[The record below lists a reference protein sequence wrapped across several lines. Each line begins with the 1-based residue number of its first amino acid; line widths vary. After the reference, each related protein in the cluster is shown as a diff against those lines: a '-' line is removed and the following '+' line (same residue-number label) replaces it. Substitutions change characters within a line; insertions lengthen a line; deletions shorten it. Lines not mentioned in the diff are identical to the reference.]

1 MSGRKRPHKS
11 RPKPAAARARTGA
24 AAVKARSGTG
34 AAAPFRVRAVY
45 PAVIATPLPEAP
57 EAGVGA
63 GPTVGAAEAAVPGMP
78 GLAAGAGPG
87 VGGAGAATSRSGH
100 GGATRLAADVPS
112 GLEAAARAVGVVD
125 PADTGSPED
134 AFDALYLRCAEGL
147 RRQVVVLT
155 GDRELAGR
163 AVGRAFD
170 LAWQRWPEVARDED
184 PVGWL
189 RAAAHTYA
197 LATWQRHA
205 ARLRRRGGPAVEG
218 GLWGALVRIH
228 PERRRA
234 LLLHDGLGMSLPR
247 TAAEVESST
256 RAAASRIIGARRE
269 LAAAAP
275 EVYDGGD
282 AATHLADLLT
292 AAQPESA
299 DAPDAS
305 GVREASERG
314 TRRRTVASFGAAGAI
329 LLVTTVCMIV
339 GPQPGAHS
347 HHDAP
352 AQQQATTRPVPSP
365 AD

>member
-45 PAVIATPLPEAP
+45 PAVIATPLPESP
-57 EAGVGA
+57 
-63 GPTVGAAEAAVPGMP
+63 AE
-78 GLAAGAGPG
+78 
-87 VGGAGAATSRSGH
+87 GAGAAALGACGVGASAGAGGISSSR
-100 GGATRLAADVPS
+100 V
-112 GLEAAARAVGVVD
+112 EAAARAVGVVD
-125 PADTGSPED
+125 PADTGGAED

-189 RAAAHTYA
+189 RATAHTYA
-197 LATWQRHA
+197 LATWQRHV

-282 AATHLADLLT
+282 AATHLAGLLT
-292 AAQPESA
+292 AAEPHGPGSPG
-299 DAPDAS
+299 APTAA

-352 AQQQATTRPVPSP
+352 AQQQATTRPVSSP
-365 AD
+365 AE